1 MADATS
7 AELEVQ
13 NEHGLHARPAAL
25 FVQRSA
31 RFRSAITLRNLT
43 RDGKEVNAKSI
54 MDVLTAGVEKGSR
67 IQIFATGSDA
77 DEAVESLTELI
88 RMGLGDT

>member
-7 AELEVQ
+7 PELEMQ

-31 RFRSAITLRNLT
+31 RFRSAITLRNLS
-43 RDGKEVNAKSI
+43 RNGKEVNAKSI
-54 MDVLTAGVEKGSR
+54 MDVLTAGVEKGSL
-67 IQIFATGSDA
+67 IQILATGPDA
-77 DEAVESLTELI
+77 AEAVASLSDLVKSG
-88 RMGLGDT
+88 MGER